1 VEEERLAKDTAD
13 LADGTRT
20 RLDALEAHA
29 CREFEALAGTSS
41 DRAQSAAA
49 REAKRVGAEVD
60 ELPGRLPG
68 TSPTPVQIELL
79 IQLAVR
85 CGDLGACVGTP
96 RGDGRTGRRE

>member
-1 VEEERLAKDTAD
+1 VCSRAEVEEERLAKDTAD
-13 LADGTRT
+13 LADGTRK

-49 REAKRVGAEVD
+49 REAERVGAEVD

-68 TSPTPVQIELL
+68 TSPTPVQIELV

-96 RGDGRTGRRE
+96 TR